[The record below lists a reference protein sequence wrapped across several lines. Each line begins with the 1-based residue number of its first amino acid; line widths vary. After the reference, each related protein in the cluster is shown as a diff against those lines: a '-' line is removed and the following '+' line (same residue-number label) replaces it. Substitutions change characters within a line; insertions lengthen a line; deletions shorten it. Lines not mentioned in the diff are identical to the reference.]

1 MSRKSR
7 TLLLTDAY
15 LKWST
20 VVLITIM
27 HFKMILLCSC
37 LRIKFQSNAFRTF
50 SVLNQEKKQTFCL
63 FHFFPNLLLV
73 EKKNENALK
82 HVLISSNCAKHI
94 QGDDIKV
101 VRGYLKYVVVVC
113 LRSNIMF
120 LCGILLGSYIRPIP
134 HTPHIKLNCGSL
146 PIWDVTSKQIYDS
159 FFSKKHPSDS
169 PTKISDK
176 YSDTIIN
183 HTKVYS
189 LPFRTT
195 LDSRLRES

>member
-1 MSRKSR
+1 M
-7 TLLLTDAY
+7 
-15 LKWST
+15 
-20 VVLITIM
+20 
-27 HFKMILLCSC
+27 
-37 LRIKFQSNAFRTF
+37 AFCTF

-159 FFSKKHPSDS
+159 FFSKKHP
-169 PTKISDK
+169 PTAQQRYLTNTQTQSL
-176 YSDTIIN
+176 IIQRFILFLSVLHLIPDWEN
-183 HTKVYS
+183 LNTK
-189 LPFRTT
+189 FWTT
-195 LDSRLRES
+195 LSLQMISISLRPFPISKLLFL